1 MRSLVT
7 NACYRL
13 LEKPAVVKKVTTR
26 DAICWLL
33 GTAVSKY
40 NHGLSKDA
48 KHWLGFS
55 VICGSLKRLN
65 VDEIWIVFPGC
76 SIKLIQLLQLFE
88 HLAPFVALAVSTF
101 ATEFNFKTV
110 ASDMIRLVRIL

>member
-1 MRSLVT
+1 MLSLVT

-40 NHGLSKDA
+40 NHGLSKYA
-48 KHWLGFS
+48 KQWL
-55 VICGSLKRLN
+55 
-65 VDEIWIVFPGC
+65 D
-76 SIKLIQLLQLFE
+76 
-88 HLAPFVALAVSTF
+88 
-101 ATEFNFKTV
+101 
-110 ASDMIRLVRIL
+110 